1 MCSCTVLHGEGARV
15 RKREVGIEN
24 ESDLVLALP
33 RDRNANRVSIEH
45 RTTRELYGR
54 NVGAIT

>member
-1 MCSCTVLHGEGARV
+1 MGR
-15 RKREVGIEN
+15 EN

-33 RDRNANRVSIEH
+33 QDRNVDRVSIEH
-45 RTTRELYGR
+45 CTIRGLHGR

>member
-1 MCSCTVLHGEGARV
+1 
-15 RKREVGIEN
+15 VGREN

-45 RTTRELYGR
+45 CTIQELHGSS
-54 NVGAIT
+54 VGAIT